1 LEDSDPRHVEALM
14 RLNVGTLERLCG
26 ERFRDE
32 ARRAA
37 VIARADPG
45 LAERSARNLAL

>member
-1 LEDSDPRHVEALM
+1 VADCDPRHVEALM
-14 RLNVGTLERLCG
+14 RLDSGTLERLCG

-37 VIARADPG
+37 AIARADPG
-45 LAERSARNLAL
+45 LAERTARSLRL